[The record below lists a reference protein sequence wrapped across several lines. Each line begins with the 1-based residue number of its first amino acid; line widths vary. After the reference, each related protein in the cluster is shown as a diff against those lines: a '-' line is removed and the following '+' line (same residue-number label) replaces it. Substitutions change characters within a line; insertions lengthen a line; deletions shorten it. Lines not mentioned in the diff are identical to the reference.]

1 MVIQILLCIHCFR
14 FFTSPERHYFLG
26 QKAESPSVVAAMDA
40 VNLDARTMTH
50 LSNAVSLLLGE
61 LQSQVSIL

>member
-14 FFTSPERHYFLG
+14 FVTSPERHYFLG

-40 VNLDARTMTH
+40 VNLDERTMTH